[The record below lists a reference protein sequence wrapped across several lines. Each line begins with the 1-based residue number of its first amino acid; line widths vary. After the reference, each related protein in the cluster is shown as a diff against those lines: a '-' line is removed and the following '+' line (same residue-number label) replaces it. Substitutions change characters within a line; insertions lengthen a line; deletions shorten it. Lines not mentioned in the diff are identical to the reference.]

1 MSKLNFEIANQD
13 NEWQT
18 QQGRGIAPTMTLRR
32 FAMPCRFSPQAPK
45 TRPALRLSGAKNLHF
60 AVAPFPRFSASEF
73 KPDRHPESQN

>member
-32 FAMPCRFSPQAPK
+32 FAMPCRSSSQVP
-45 TRPALRLSGAKNLHF
+45 RNRWALRISKLKIFIGLPTDF
-60 AVAPFPRFSASEF
+60 
-73 KPDRHPESQN
+73 